1 MQQEEQLITATVDA
15 AQSILRKQINMSNF
29 YNKKGVSG
37 APIDMSDDSRT
48 IVVYYSAFGNVDSDG
63 DMIMPGAFTKSLK
76 ENGPQGKNRIWHL
89 FNHSTDKPVAKPF
102 DMAEDSF
109 GLKSY
114 VKMPNTTLGRD
125 TYELYKDGHITEH
138 SIGFQ
143 TVKSQAKSA
152 YNEISEIKL
161 FEGSSVLWGANAN
174 TPTVMVKS
182 EIKATVIDEIAKTI
196 KSLRNGFYTDETF
209 GLLELKLKQLQQ
221 YLAEME
227 DEESVP
233 SEQQPPV
240 DEPSDLQPEDESE
253 EEALEEE
260 ENPTISIEIEVSK
273 YLQSFKIFN

>member
-1 MQQEEQLITATVDA
+1 
-15 AQSILRKQINMSNF
+15 MSNF
-29 YNKKGVSG
+29 YNKKAVSG
-37 APIDMSDDSRT
+37 VPVDMADDSRT
-48 IVVYYSAFGNVDSDG
+48 ITVYYSAFGNVDSDG
-63 DMIMPGAFTKSLK
+63 DVIMPGAFTKSIK

-89 FNHSTDKPVAKPF
+89 FNHSTDKPVSKPREL
-102 DMAEDSF
+102 MEDAF
-109 GLKSY
+109 GLKAV

-143 TVKSQAKSA
+143 TVKSAERSMGVS
-152 YNEISEIKL
+152 EITEIKL
-161 FEGSSVLWGANAN
+161 FEGSSVLWGANSN

-182 EIKATVIDEIAKTI
+182 EIKSTLIDEIAKTI

-233 SEQQPPV
+233 SEEQPPV
-240 DEPSDLQPEDESE
+240 DAPTELQPVDESE
-253 EEALEEE
+253 DVALEEE
-260 ENPTISIEIEVSK
+260 EDPMVSIEIEVNK

>member
-1 MQQEEQLITATVDA
+1 
-15 AQSILRKQINMSNF
+15 MSNF
-29 YNKKGVSG
+29 YNRKGVSG

-48 IVVYYSAFGNVDSDG
+48 VVVYYSAFGNVDSDG
-63 DMIMPGAFTKSLK
+63 DIITPGAFTKSLK

-89 FNHSTDKPVAKPF
+89 FNHSTDKPIAKPYE
-102 DMAEDSF
+102 MMEDSF
-109 GLKSY
+109 GLKAY

-143 TVKSQAKSA
+143 TVKSAERSMGVT
-152 YNEISEIKL
+152 EITEIKL
-161 FEGSSVLWGANAN
+161 FEGSSVLWGANSN

-182 EIKATVIDEIAKTI
+182 EIKATVIDEISKTI
-196 KSLRNGFYTDETF
+196 KSLRNGLYTDETF

-233 SEQQPPV
+233 SEEQPPV
-240 DEPSDLQPEDESE
+240 EAPSELQPEGESE
-253 EEALEEE
+253 DEALEEE
-260 ENPTISIEIEVSK
+260 ENPTISIDVEVNN
-273 YLQSFKIFN
+273 YLKSFKIFN

>member
-1 MQQEEQLITATVDA
+1 
-15 AQSILRKQINMSNF
+15 MSNF
-29 YNKKGVSG
+29 YNKKAVSG
-37 APIDMSDDSRT
+37 APVDMSDDSRT

-63 DMIMPGAFTKSLK
+63 DAIMPGAFTKSIK
-76 ENGPQGKNRIWHL
+76 ENGPQAKNRIWHL
-89 FNHSTDKPVAKPF
+89 FNHSVEKPVSKPF
-102 DMAEDSF
+102 DLLEDTI

-143 TVKSQAKSA
+143 TVKSQAKSG
-152 YNEISEIKL
+152 YNEIQEIKL
-161 FEGSSVLWGANAN
+161 FEGSSVLWGANSN
-174 TPTVMVKS
+174 TPTIMVKS
-182 EIKATVIDEIAKTI
+182 EIKSTLIDEIAKTI

-233 SEQQPPV
+233 SEQQPPEV
-240 DEPSDLQPEDESE
+240 IPADLQPEGIEE

-260 ENPTISIEIEVSK
+260 EDPMVSIELEVSK